1 VIAHGGFAG
10 IASLKIAGARTCD
23 AGAAG
28 VVFSGGLGRSA
39 VSSGAA
45 ILVVTAVGCSLADVA
60 GDGTDGRSPDRV
72 VDGGDL
78 ISLINSFST
87 CDRTVDLLAG
97 VAGGGAGGTL
107 PEGIIDG
114 TDFIA
119 FMNAFRTGV
128 ELGGGLRRWIFAA
141 SIVSH
146 ERSEIA
152 DTTRSAAAVVAY
164 PIARA
169 CVVFGLSWGVINC

>member
-1 VIAHGGFAG
+1 MFN
-10 IASLKIAGARTCD
+10 
-23 AGAAG
+23 
-28 VVFSGGLGRSA
+28 GGLGCSA

-60 GDGTDGRSPDRV
+60 GIGTDGRSPDRV
-72 VDGGDL
+72 VDGGNF
-78 ISLINSFST
+78 INSFST

-107 PEGIIDG
+107 PAGIIDG

-128 ELGGGLRRWIFAA
+128 EQGGGLRRWIFAA

-164 PIARA
+164 PIASR
-169 CVVFGLSWGVINC
+169 